1 MNADRNPPSLV
12 LLETGILVKFLWPPE
27 LQQLPDAM
35 PEEAEPSDAN
45 QQVPR
50 CIEDML
56 GWAHLGRRI
65 DCRDR
70 TRRYTLFYTSGNEN
84 GEGRPRVQLGL
95 RVQGF
100 VQRLNISPFGNW
112 MG

>member
-1 MNADRNPPSLV
+1 MLRLACVES
-12 LLETGILVKFLWPPE
+12 GILIKYLWPPE
-27 LQQLPDAM
+27 LQQLPDEANGDGEESTSAARV
-35 PEEAEPSDAN
+35 PES
-45 QQVPR
+45 
-50 CIEDML
+50 IEDML
-56 GWAHLGRRI
+56 SWAYIGRRM

-70 TRRYTLFYTSGNEN
+70 TRRYTLFYNSAIGN
-84 GEGRPRVQLGL
+84 GEGPTRVQVGL